1 MQEIDVVRVIKTI
14 TAKPW
19 FEDEPIEIK
28 AGWEGTIVCL
38 TAPEDPV
45 AGVEFTEY
53 RDVPILVDLE
63 VTNLEV
69 IWRVSSH

>member
-53 RDVPILVDLE
+53 YRI
-63 VTNLEV
+63 
-69 IWRVSSH
+69 

>member
-1 MQEIDVVRVIKTI
+1 MQEIDVVRVKETV
-14 TAKPW
+14 TVRAW
-19 FEDEPIEIK
+19 FEDEPMEIK
-28 AGWEGTIVCL
+28 AGWEGTVVCL

-45 AGVEFTEY
+45 AGIEFTEY

-69 IWRVSSH
+69 IWRGSEH

>member
-1 MQEIDVVRVIKTI
+1 MQEIDRIRVEETVTVR
-14 TAKPW
+14 PW

-38 TAPEDPV
+38 YDADAI
-45 AGVEFTEY
+45 AGIEFTRC
-53 RDVPILVDLE
+53 RDMPILAELE

-69 IWRVSSH
+69 IWRLWEH